1 MANPANLTVNACTAN
16 GSIDQPAAQT
26 IDTNGTVAIAAGLG
40 SPMDRMIIECV
51 NAAAQN
57 IDVTIK
63 AGANPPSMLSRD
75 LVVTVPATTGK
86 KIIGPFESAR
96 FLKADGSVDVQF
108 QAASGAPNLAVRVYR
123 LPKQI

>member
-1 MANPANLTVNACTAN
+1 MANPANLTINACSAN
-16 GSIDQPAAQT
+16 GSIDQPAVQT
-26 IDTNGTVAIAAGLG
+26 IDTNGTVSIAAGLG

-57 IDVTIK
+57 IDVTVK
-63 AGANPPSMLSRD
+63 GGVNPPALIARD
-75 LVVTVPATTGK
+75 LVVTILATTGR

-96 FLKADGSVDVQF
+96 FLKSDGSVDVQF
-108 QAASGAPNLAVRVYR
+108 QAASGSPNLTVRVYR